1 MKDNVSKKSYLL
13 KNTFALALGNFGSK
27 LIVFFLVPLYTNVLT
42 TKEYGTIDLI
52 TIISTVLVPIITL
65 NIQEAI
71 MRFMMDKENES
82 NKVLTTGLIMTLVTL
97 LFSILFIPIYKYV
110 PVTSNYS
117 ILLSLYMFTFSVS
130 SMCQCYLRGK
140 EKLFEYSIISI
151 IQTLIIAVLN
161 IYFLLVLNAGIRG
174 YIVAYIIAYCMIII
188 LCIIYGKIFKS
199 FKFDIDKNLQKKMI
213 KYSIFLIPNSLMW
226 WIMNSLD
233 HVMVTSMINL
243 EANGI
248 YAVSYKIPTIIMTL
262 TTIFNQAWM
271 FSAVKEKESLEKN
284 VYTNEIYSVLFNIVV
299 TISLGILL
307 ILKPLL
313 TIYVGVSF
321 YSSWMFTPP
330 LIIGSMFLTL
340 ATFLS
345 NEYTANKDSIGFLK
359 SSSIGAVCNLLLNFL
374 LIPKF
379 GVFGAAIATCISYIS
394 VFVFRCFDTKKYLKI
409 QILNKEKI
417 FAIILLI
424 LSSLSIY
431 IENDISNIILCCNLL
446 LYIIVNY
453 KFWIRIVKGCVS
465 IVIKKK
471 KVNQ

>member
-1 MKDNVSKKSYLL
+1 
-13 KNTFALALGNFGSK
+13 
-27 LIVFFLVPLYTNVLT
+27 
-42 TKEYGTIDLI
+42 
-52 TIISTVLVPIITL
+52 
-65 NIQEAI
+65 
-71 MRFMMDKENES
+71 
-82 NKVLTTGLIMTLVTL
+82 
-97 LFSILFIPIYKYV
+97 
-110 PVTSNYS
+110 
-117 ILLSLYMFTFSVS
+117 
-130 SMCQCYLRGK
+130 
-140 EKLFEYSIISI
+140 
-151 IQTLIIAVLN
+151 
-161 IYFLLVLNAGIRG
+161 
-174 YIVAYIIAYCMIII
+174 
-188 LCIIYGKIFKS
+188 
-199 FKFDIDKNLQKKMI
+199 
-213 KYSIFLIPNSLMW
+213 
-226 WIMNSLD
+226 
-233 HVMVTSMINL
+233 
-243 EANGI
+243 
-248 YAVSYKIPTIIMTL
+248 MTL

-453 KFWIRIVKGCVS
+453 KFWIRIVNGCVS